1 MEKLAIQSDM
11 SNIVK
16 VEDFVSRICSDKNI
30 NNYYATISMSVLQAV
45 ENAIIHGNN
54 SDSTKMVTVISG
66 ECRGGVFFEIH
77 DEGCGFDWK
86 AYGEIPD
93 SGVAG
98 EGIFL
103 MKVLSDNMQFL
114 DSGRTVRLDFLVRGI
129 DESVAARRSNALENY
144 FASTKVIV

>member
-54 SDSTKMVTVISG
+54 SDSTKIVTVISG
-66 ECRGGVFFEIH
+66 ECRGGVFLKSMMKDVDLIGKLMEKFRILVWQE
-77 DEGCGFDWK
+77 K
-86 AYGEIPD
+86 A
-93 SGVAG
+93 S
-98 EGIFL
+98 F
-103 MKVLSDNMQFL
+103 
-114 DSGRTVRLDFLVRGI
+114 
-129 DESVAARRSNALENY
+129 
-144 FASTKVIV
+144 